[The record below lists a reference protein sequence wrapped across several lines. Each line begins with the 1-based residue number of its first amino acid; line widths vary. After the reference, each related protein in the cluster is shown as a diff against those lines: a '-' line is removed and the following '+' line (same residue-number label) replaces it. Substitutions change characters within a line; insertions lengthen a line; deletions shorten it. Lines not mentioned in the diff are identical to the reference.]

1 MNSPHD
7 VLIQPRFSE
16 TDAMSHISNT
26 VMPVWFEESR
36 RPIFEKLHEGISIND
51 WAFILVHMDV
61 DYIAEVTINAP
72 VNVKA
77 SVSKIGTTSFT
88 TYHEAW
94 QNNVLCAS
102 GSTVIVHFDYQNK
115 KTASLTD
122 KHREVLQAFYIER

>member
-1 MNSPHD
+1 MNTPQE

-36 RPIFEKLHEGISIND
+36 RPIFEKLHEGTSINN

-61 DYIAEVTINAP
+61 DYVAEVTINNP
-72 VNVKA
+72 VKIKA
-77 SVSKIGTTSFT
+77 SVVNIGNSSFT

-94 QNNVLCAS
+94 QNDILCAS
-102 GSTVIVHFDYQNK
+102 GNTVMVHFDYNNK
-115 KTASLTD
+115 KTVPLTD
-122 KHREVLQAFYIER
+122 KHRETLQEFYIAR